1 MKPDRKTAI
10 IIGMLLIFSF
20 IFGVFSSVPALE
32 RPDYLETLPQIE
44 TQVLVATIFQAA
56 MAVVYVSIT
65 VLLYPLLETY
75 NKKLAVGYFG
85 FRIIGAGFLFV
96 GIASLLLLLSLSQ
109 SFATSSQANTSYFE
123 IIAEMLRQGRDILN
137 HIGMILPWSIGGVI
151 LYYCFFHMRLI
162 PRWLSIW
169 GMIGSFFTLLA
180 TLLLM
185 LNIIQLVSP
194 FYFIL
199 NAPVAFCEM
208 ILAIMLIVRGFHSIE
223 IKTNENE
230 VRI

>member
-1 MKPDRKTAI
+1 MMKPDRKTAI
-10 IIGMLLIFSF
+10 IIGILLIFSF

-32 RPDYLETLPQIE
+32 RPDYLEALPQIE
-44 TQVLVATIFQAA
+44 TQVLVATILQAA

-65 VLLYPLLETY
+65 VLLYPILETY

-85 FRIIGAGFLFV
+85 FRIIGAGFLFA
-96 GIASLLLLLSLSQ
+96 GIAFLLLLLSLSQ
-109 SFATSSQANTSYFE
+109 SFVTSSQASSSYFE
-123 IIAEMLRQGRDILN
+123 IAEMLRQGRDILN

-169 GMIGSFFTLLA
+169 GMIGSFFTLFA
-180 TLLLM
+180 TLMLM

-194 FYFIL
+194 VYFIL
-199 NAPVAFCEM
+199 NAPVAFCEI

-223 IKTNENE
+223 IKTNEKE